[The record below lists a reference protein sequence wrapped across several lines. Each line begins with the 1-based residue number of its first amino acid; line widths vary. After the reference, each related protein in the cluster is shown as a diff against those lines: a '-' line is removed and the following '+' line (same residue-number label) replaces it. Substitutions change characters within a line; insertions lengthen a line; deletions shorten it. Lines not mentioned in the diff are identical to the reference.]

1 MCLFCA
7 VLSILFYSFINLTF
21 TVLRGLESCV
31 FSLSDLFRLFSVWTL
46 SVTLNVM
53 HYFIYSYKYLCSEQI
68 ETILYIKYLI
78 FMSKHHDTTKAL
90 GAFESWLIDK
100 MDKLYTL
107 GYFAVCKLCMQC
119 TPKRST
125 VKEELDFPFSPY
137 LF

>member
-21 TVLRGLESCV
+21 TVLHGLESCV

-46 SVTLNVM
+46 SVTLNVK
-53 HYFIYSYKYLCSEQI
+53 HYFIYSYKYEYLCSEQT

-90 GAFESWLIDK
+90 GAFENH
-100 MDKLYTL
+100 
-107 GYFAVCKLCMQC
+107 
-119 TPKRST
+119 P
-125 VKEELDFPFSPY
+125 
-137 LF
+137 